1 MARLPIQKFVGP
13 WGCDCACQEDQQL
26 IDDSRSGDTVCMM
39 CACVVEAHM
48 MDQRP
53 EWYDDIN
60 SRAEKPGR
68 YDMFLGISGSIVP
81 PSKKRYTDPD
91 EHKNTRLGLK
101 QIEAHAVIL
110 GLDADHQICM
120 SAKGFYTDY
129 AAARKHKSRT
139 IRELERP
146 AAAACALY
154 FGCKAHERPG
164 DRYPRSIKEI
174 ASQCSVMLQECTDL
188 LKSYKQLLSDKPYIK
203 LFFTTVSGDGLLQ
216 RAINGLPAFSDS
228 TERSRLIKR
237 AMSIFETVRSKDLL
251 EGRTPET
258 VCSAVLFL
266 ACELEGIKVTKKMI
280 HTACGVC
287 NVTLNKALTELKAS
301 M

>member
-1 MARLPIQKFVGP
+1 MSRLPRQRFVGP
-13 WGCDCACQEDQQL
+13 GGCDCADLEDQQL
-26 IDDSRSGDTVCMM
+26 IEDSRSGDTICTT

-53 EWYDDIN
+53 EWYDDMN
-60 SRAEKPGR
+60 SRAEKVGR
-68 YDMFLGISGSIVP
+68 YDMFLGPSGNMVS

-101 QIEAHAVIL
+101 QIEAHAGKL

-129 AAARKHKSRT
+129 AVVRKLKSRT

-154 FGCKAHERPG
+154 FGCKSHERIG

-174 ASQCSVMLQECTDL
+174 SSQCDVSLQECTDL
-188 LKSYKQLLSDKPYIK
+188 LKSYKHLLADKPYIK
-203 LFFTTVSGDGLLQ
+203 LLFTTVSGDGLLQ
-216 RAINGLPAFSDS
+216 RAINGLPPFRDHA
-228 TERSRLIKR
+228 ERMRVIKR
-237 AMSIFETVRSKDLL
+237 ASEIFDIIKSKDLL

-258 VCSAVLFL
+258 VCSAVLYRS
-266 ACELEGIKVTKKMI
+266 CELEGIKVTKKMV

-287 NVTLNKALTELKAS
+287 NITMNKALAELIQG